1 MIGRTCALLMAV
13 LLAAAPAGA
22 VAFNDVRPGARAMG
36 MGTAFGAIADDPFGM
51 YYNPAGSANTPYV
64 QAAGS
69 LGRLESPV
77 GQLTQASAAYL
88 RPYEPINTATIGA
101 SYHLERQVRSGDMDT
116 LMFNYAQEWTAP
128 PSVSLSK
135 PLKIG
140 ANFKFVNVDKGR
152 GSGAGF
158 GMGFD
163 AGAIARTDMGFSFGA
178 ALTDL
183 TTYTGVPRGGLLLAP
198 AYTWQRRYTFAGDF
212 RVKGGL
218 AEFYPGVEASYL
230 QGLLKLRAG
239 RGQSLDGVGTVAF
252 GVGVNFSPVIL
263 DVAMSLPT
271 SGINRTGGGYEA
283 SFSYRFG
290 APGFAGTFV
299 GAEAAEAERL
309 RHEIDNL
316 EDRKKTLEVQTAD
329 AETNKNAAAAELRVL
344 EKRAVEAQDE
354 YRALL
359 KKNEEIDYRTA
370 DKEAALRPAAKPLVL
385 PKAKKPAPPPAWPK
399 RHQVVAGD
407 TLRSLAAKY
416 YGDPNLWEK
425 IYDANPGAVDRGLP
439 AEGSF
444 LTIPSPKP

>member
-1 MIGRTCALLMAV
+1 MTA
-13 LLAAAPAGA
+13 LLAAASAGA

-36 MGTAFGAIADDPFGM
+36 MGSAFGAIADDPFGM

-77 GQLTQASAAYL
+77 GQLTHASAAYL

-101 SYHLERQVRSGDMDT
+101 SYDLERQLNSGDMDT
-116 LMFNYAQEWTAP
+116 VMFNYAQEYKVPNAIP
-128 PSVSLSK
+128 LSK

-163 AGAIARTDMGFSFGA
+163 AGAIARTDMGLSVGA

-183 TTYTGVPRGGLLLAP
+183 TTYTGVPRGGLLLAT
-198 AYTWQRRYTFAGDF
+198 AYTWQKRYTFAGDF

-239 RGQSLDGVGTVAF
+239 RGQSLDGVSTVAF
-252 GVGVNFSPVIL
+252 GLGVNFSPVVL

-271 SGINRTGGGYEA
+271 ASINRSGGGYQA

-290 APGFAGTFV
+290 APGFAGSFV
-299 GAEAAEAERL
+299 GAAAAEAERL

-316 EDRKKTLEVQTAD
+316 EDRKKTLEVETSN
-329 AETNKNAAAAELRVL
+329 AETNKGAATGELRVL
-344 EKRAVEAQDE
+344 EKRATEAQDE

-370 DKEAALRPAAKPLVL
+370 GKEASQQPASKPLVL
-385 PKAKKPAPPPAWPK
+385 PKARPPVAPPSWPK
-399 RHQVVAGD
+399 RHQVAVGD

-439 AEGSF
+439 VEGAF